1 MQNSMT
7 VGVRSV
13 TKGGRLILNSAFP
26 RALLPLSA
34 VITAFMRFLPT
45 IIIYIP
51 IHIASGLPV
60 NANLLWCLPIVA
72 LFLLTA
78 SGLAMLVAAAQVYF
92 RDLSNFLPYALR
104 IWLYVSPVLYY
115 ADEVPAALQVDAR
128 RQPARRPAD
137 RLERRAQRR
146 QPAGSRGDAPGPGLG
161 DRDLH
166 RRRPVLPLPGA

>member
-1 MQNSMT
+1 
-7 VGVRSV
+7 V

-45 IIIYIP
+45 MIIYIP
-51 IHIASGLPV
+51 IHLASGLPV
-60 NANLLWCLPIVA
+60 NATLLWCVPIVA
-72 LFLLTA
+72 LFLLTS

-115 ADEVPAALQVDAR
+115 TDEVPQRYKWMLEINPVAGLLTAWSDVLNAGHAPEAGAMLQGLAWGIGIFVAAGLFFLSREREFAV
-128 RQPARRPAD
+128 
-137 RLERRAQRR
+137 RL
-146 QPAGSRGDAPGPGLG
+146 
-161 DRDLH
+161 
-166 RRRPVLPLPGA
+166 